1 MEEIENLMV
10 RDDWW
15 DSNTRHVT
23 KDEDYYNNMPDYLD
37 EEE

>member
-1 MEEIENLMV
+1 MKMEEVENLMV

-15 DSNTRHVT
+15 DNKPI
-23 KDEDYYNNMPDYLD
+23 KDEDYYNDMPDYLD

>member
-1 MEEIENLMV
+1 MEELENLMV

-15 DSNTRHVT
+15 TANRRHVV

>member
-15 DSNTRHVT
+15 QDKNV
-23 KDEDYYNNMPDYLD
+23 KDEDYYNNMPDYID
-37 EEE
+37 K